1 MRAEISYRKWRP
13 RLIAMKRDNCRL
25 CKSRDLHKFLEL
37 GPQPLAGKFLTREQ
51 LAEKEDY
58 FPLGVHFCKNC
69 ALVQVL
75 DVVPKGKL
83 FSQYL
88 YAPHSVL
95 SPHFTEYAKE
105 ITAEF
110 GLNGKSLA
118 VEIGSNIGMM
128 LKPLK
133 ELCGVKAIGVEPAQ
147 NIAKMANEMGLE
159 TINDFF
165 TEKVARGIAE
175 KSGKADIVVAN
186 NVFAHIDDLDEILRG
201 IKALL
206 KENGVFVF
214 ENHYLLDTVE
224 KLQFDDIYHE
234 HLCYYSLHPL
244 IPFLGKYGLQ
254 VFDARRIKTHG
265 GSIRVYCG
273 NSERKV
279 KAAVQELLEE
289 EKKRGLDRLETYAE
303 FGKKAWKR
311 REELVKLLRSL
322 KSEGKTI
329 AGYGAPARGNTL
341 LNYCKIGTDILDY
354 IVDDSPLRQGKFTPG
369 THIPITSVDRFR
381 KENPDYAL
389 LLAYGGYT
397 ETIIKKEDGF
407 IKNGGKFIIPLPEVK
422 VVGKTL

>member
-1 MRAEISYRKWRP
+1 
-13 RLIAMKRDNCRL
+13 MKNSSCRL

-37 GPQPLAGKFLTREQ
+37 GPQPLAGKFLTSEQ

-58 FPLGVHFCKNC
+58 FPLGVFFCKNC

-75 DVVPKGKL
+75 DVVPKDKL
-83 FSQYL
+83 FSQYF

-95 SPHFTEYAKE
+95 SPHFTGYAKE

-110 GLNGKSLA
+110 GLNGKSLL

-133 ELCGVKAIGVEPAQ
+133 ELCGVKAIGVEPAE

-165 TEKVARGIAE
+165 TEKVASGIVE
-175 KSGKADIVVAN
+175 KLGKADMVVAN

-201 IKALL
+201 IKVLL
-206 KENGVFVF
+206 KEDGVFIF

-224 KLQFDDIYHE
+224 NLQYDDVYHE

-244 IPFLGKYGLQ
+244 IPYLGKYGLR
-254 VFDARRIKTHG
+254 VFDAKRIKTHG

-273 NSERKV
+273 NSKRKV
-279 KAAVQELLEE
+279 KPAVQELLKE
-289 EKKRGLDRLETYAE
+289 EKKHGLDKLETYME
-303 FGKKAWKR
+303 FGNKVEKR
-311 REELVKLLRSL
+311 RKELTKLLHSL
-322 KSEGKTI
+322 KSGDKTI
-329 AGYGAPARGNTL
+329 VGYGAPARGNTL
-341 LNYCKIGTDILDY
+341 LNYCKIGTGILDY
-354 IVDDSPLRQGKFTPG
+354 IVDDSPLRQNKFTPG
-369 THIPITSVDRFR
+369 THIPIIPVDRFR

-397 ETIIKKEDGF
+397 ETILKKEGDF
-407 IKNGGKFIIPLPEVK
+407 IKNGGKFIVPLPEVK
-422 VVGKTL
+422 IIGKQ